1 MTMLKIKRLLAGGLA
16 VAAGFAYYML
26 ARFHFAVPCVF
37 RMITG
42 LKCPGCGV
50 THMLINMAQMN
61 FADAFAANPALFIL
75 QPVIYYFVGKMYVC
89 WVMDKN
95 CKWNRIENII
105 LYAVIISLIIFGIIR
120 NVKGVVVV

>member
-1 MTMLKIKRLLAGGLA
+1 MIMLKAKRLLAGGLA

-26 ARFHFAVPCVF
+26 ARFHFAAVPCVF
-37 RMITG
+37 RTITG

-50 THMLINMAQMN
+50 THMLINMIRMN
-61 FADAFAANPALFIL
+61 FAGAFVANSALFVL
-75 QPVIYYFVGKMYVC
+75 QPVIYYFIGKMYIC

-120 NVKGVVVV
+120 NVKGW